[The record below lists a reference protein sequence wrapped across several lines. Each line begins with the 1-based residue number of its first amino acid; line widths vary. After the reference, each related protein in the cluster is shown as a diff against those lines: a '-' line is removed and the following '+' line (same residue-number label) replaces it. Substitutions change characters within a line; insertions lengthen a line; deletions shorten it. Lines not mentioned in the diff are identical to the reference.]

1 MWNRRFICLWGGQTL
16 ANLGDVFYIVAFISA
31 IYSATASVM
40 YTALVPVV
48 ILTAQS
54 LGGLTAPLL
63 FQKMTLP
70 QMLVRS
76 QAVKTILLAAA
87 AFAVPMATEA
97 GKEMVW
103 VLFSLGWAIAF
114 MDGWANP
121 ARNALVPQL
130 VTGTELMRANGLL
143 AASDQTVYFAGWAAG
158 GLLVAAFGDGVVLW
172 GTVLAYAV
180 ATIAMLGVSP
190 RMDME
195 RLEPVQAM
203 PDHAKK
209 DWLTGWMLIR
219 DTPLVRSV
227 VAMDVLIGLS
237 SAVWIA
243 AIMLP
248 FVLDE
253 LGRGE
258 EWWGYLNASYML
270 GSIAGG
276 ALLLAN
282 TQRLRH
288 QLPRWIVIGTIGSG
302 VVTLCFGSSTNPLL
316 ALFFSFALG
325 PMYQMQMISKQT
337 LLQQVTAIDRLPYVL
352 SAKGTI
358 DSLVFGISALIMG
371 AVAEWLGTRAVY
383 FLSAGILGVAVLFAW
398 RLRQHSPMMIEETEG
413 KA

>member
-1 MWNRRFICLWGGQTL
+1 
-16 ANLGDVFYIVAFISA
+16 
-31 IYSATASVM
+31 
-40 YTALVPVV
+40 
-48 ILTAQS
+48 
-54 LGGLTAPLL
+54 
-63 FQKMTLP
+63 
-70 QMLVRS
+70 
-76 QAVKTILLAAA
+76 
-87 AFAVPMATEA
+87 
-97 GKEMVW
+97 
-103 VLFSLGWAIAF
+103 
-114 MDGWANP
+114 
-121 ARNALVPQL
+121 
-130 VTGTELMRANGLL
+130 
-143 AASDQTVYFAGWAAG
+143 
-158 GLLVAAFGDGVVLW
+158 
-172 GTVLAYAV
+172 
-180 ATIAMLGVSP
+180 
-190 RMDME
+190 MDME

>member
-16 ANLGDVFYIVAFISA
+16 ANLGDVIYIVAFISA
-31 IYSATASVM
+31 IYSVTASVM

-63 FQKMTLP
+63 FQRLTLP
-70 QMLVRS
+70 QMLVLS
-76 QAVKTILLAAA
+76 QSVKTILLATAA
-87 AFAVPMATEA
+87 VVVPMAPEA
-97 GKEMVW
+97 GKVIVW
-103 VLFSLGWAIAF
+103 VLFALGWAIAF

-121 ARNALVPQL
+121 ARNALVPRL

-143 AASDQTVYFAGWAAG
+143 ATSDQTVFFAGWAAG
-158 GLLVAAFGDGVVLW
+158 GLLVATFGDGVVLW
-172 GTVLAYAV
+172 GTVLAYTV

-195 RLEPVQAM
+195 KPEPVQAKT
-203 PDHAKK
+203 DHAKM
-209 DWLTGWMLIR
+209 DWRAGWMLIR

-248 FVLDE
+248 FVKDE

-282 TQRLRH
+282 AQRLRH

-302 VVTLCFGSSTNPLL
+302 VVTLCFGSSTNPLI

-337 LLQQVTAIDRLPYVL
+337 LLQQATAVDRLPYVL

-371 AVAEWLGTRAVY
+371 AVAEWLGTRTVY

-398 RLRQHSPMMIEETEG
+398 RLRQHSPMMVEKTEG
-413 KA
+413 